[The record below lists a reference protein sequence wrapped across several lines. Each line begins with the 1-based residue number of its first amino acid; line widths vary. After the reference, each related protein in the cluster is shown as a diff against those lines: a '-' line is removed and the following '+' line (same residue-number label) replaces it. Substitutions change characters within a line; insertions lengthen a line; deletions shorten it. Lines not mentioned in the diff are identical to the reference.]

1 MMRALVLGE
10 PPLVHETL
18 AAGVAGEGADPLVA
32 PHVNPQRLRVQEAL
46 AAHRAGV
53 GANPV
58 VPHAVHLQ
66 PVFKIRIIFGAYR
79 IRIRNYLYG
88 YGSGSFYQQAKRILR

>member
-1 MMRALVLGE
+1 MMRALVFGE
-10 PPLVHETL
+10 PPLVDETL
-18 AAGVAGEGADPLVA
+18 AAGVAGEWADPLVA
-32 PHVNPQRLRVQEAL
+32 THVNPQRLRVQEAL

-66 PVFKIRIIFGAYR
+66 PVLWIRIFFWS
-79 IRIRNYLYG
+79 L
-88 YGSGSFYQQAKRILR
+88 

>member
-1 MMRALVLGE
+1 MMRALVFGE
-10 PPLVHETL
+10 PPLVDETL

-32 PHVNPQRLRVQEAL
+32 THVHAQRLRVQEPL

-53 GANPV
+53 RANPV

-66 PVFKIRIIFGAYR
+66 PVFRSRMFFLG
-79 IRIRNYLYG
+79 L
-88 YGSGSFYQQAKRILR
+88 